1 MRKGTIRIALCS
13 AAAAGVLAAVSLPG
27 ALGARRAA
35 SASALESRVLSR
47 DIAFL
52 ERRVATDPDNWLL
65 AGHLADLYARRFQED
80 ADLTDVARAE
90 TLARA
95 ALTLRASTPSAHARL
110 GAILLTQH
118 RFAEAY
124 DVARAAVSFDAPGDA
139 ALAVFVDAAR
149 AVGAYGAADS
159 ALARLTP
166 GTFAAAVRSARNG
179 GSDAARRAARRV
191 GRACE
196 RLEELGA
203 SRDLRAWCLTRLAA
217 AEHGRAGA
225 DAAEEWLQRALAVR
239 PTHRGAIES
248 LADMAYARGEWRR
261 AKALYSRILADAHPD
276 LFLRLA
282 EVDRALGLERSA
294 AKFEKRFLVLATSPG
309 AEALNALPLAVY
321 YARTGRCYDAA
332 RLARGE
338 LAGRRSADALETVA
352 WTRFECGDTRGA
364 ATLLAE
370 ADGLAGLSN
379 SGQYLDALLL
389 QHRGERTAAHNR
401 LLQATADPTL
411 LDHNALHHLLT
422 RSTRS

>member
-13 AAAAGVLAAVSLPG
+13 AAAAGVLAAASLPG

-52 ERRVATDPDNWLL
+52 ERRVAIDPHNWLL

-80 ADLTDVARAE
+80 ADLTDVERAE
-90 TLARA
+90 ALARS
-95 ALTLRASTPSAHARL
+95 ALALRTTTPSAHARL
-110 GAILLTQH
+110 ASILLTQH
-118 RFAEAY
+118 RFADAY
-124 DVARAAVSFDAPGDA
+124 DVAKIAASFEAPGDA

-149 AVGAYGAADS
+149 AVGDYAAADS
-159 ALARLTP
+159 ALARITP
-166 GTFAAAVRSARNG
+166 GTFAAAVRGTG
-179 GSDAARRAARRV
+179 GDVRRAARRI
-191 GRACE
+191 GRACV

-203 SRDLRAWCLTRLAA
+203 SRDLRAWCLTRLAG
-217 AEHGRAGA
+217 AEHARAGA
-225 DAAEEWLQRALAVR
+225 DAAEGWLRRALTVR

-248 LADMAYARGEWRR
+248 LADMAYAQGEWRR
-261 AKALYSRILADAHPD
+261 AKTLYTRILADAHPD

-282 EVDRALGLERSA
+282 EVDRALGLEDSA
-294 AKFEKRFLVLATSPG
+294 AKFEERFVALATAPG
-309 AEALNALPLAVY
+309 AEALNALPLAMH

-338 LAGRRSADALETVA
+338 LARRRSAEALETVA
-352 WTRFECGDTRGA
+352 WIRFECGDTRGA

-370 ADGLAGLSN
+370 ADGLADLST

-389 QHRGERTAAHNR
+389 QHRGERAAAETR
-401 LLQATADPTL
+401 LLQATGDPTL